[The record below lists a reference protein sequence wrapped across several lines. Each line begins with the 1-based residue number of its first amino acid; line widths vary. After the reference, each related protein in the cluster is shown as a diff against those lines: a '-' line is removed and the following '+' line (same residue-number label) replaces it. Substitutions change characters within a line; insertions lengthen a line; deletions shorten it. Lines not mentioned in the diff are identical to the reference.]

1 MVCKEEGDR
10 FFRKPVLVLGFH
22 PYLSPYVVHLCCALF
37 VAGEPCRRG
46 DGRLFATDD
55 KPSAI
60 KFYLNG
66 RGAKEED
73 EVKGGGGEPA
83 CRMYDTCPL
92 DEIQDLKV
100 S

>member
-1 MVCKEEGDR
+1 M
-10 FFRKPVLVLGFH
+10 
-22 PYLSPYVVHLCCALF
+22 HLCCALF

-73 EVKGGGGEPA
+73 EVKGGGEPA

>member
-10 FFRKPVLVLGFH
+10 FFRKPVLVLGFS
-22 PYLSPYVVHLCCALF
+22 PPSAPYVAHCLGV
-37 VAGEPCRRG
+37 GEPCSRG

-66 RGAKEED
+66 RGAKEGD
-73 EVKGGGGEPA
+73 EVKGGESRLAECMIHAPFETISPH
-83 CRMYDTCPL
+83 C
-92 DEIQDLKV
+92 
-100 S
+100 